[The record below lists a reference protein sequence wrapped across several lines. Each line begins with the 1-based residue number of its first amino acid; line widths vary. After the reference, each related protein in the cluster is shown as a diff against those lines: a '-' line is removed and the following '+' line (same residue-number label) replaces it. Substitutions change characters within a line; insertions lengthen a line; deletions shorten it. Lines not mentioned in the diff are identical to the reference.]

1 MNGAIRA
8 YLDVSIGK
16 KLLYAFLLGIVV
28 GGAMWAYGA
37 FTGQLIAEPIAPYL
51 TPFGSVLVNML
62 KMIVVPVVFFSLVF
76 GSASL
81 PINKLGRVGGKTIG
95 WYMLT
100 SVIASCL
107 GITLALLIRPG
118 AGTALEWQKLIDAF
132 GAQAAELAETPTT
145 GGSIINVL
153 VGMFANPFEALATMN
168 FLPIIVFAM
177 LFGIAMSLLEEKE
190 EFREII
196 GLIKRMCNG
205 IVNVMF
211 KIIDWVLQ
219 YAPIGI
225 FALTVVNFGLYGPN
239 IVGPYVKIVL
249 GVAGGILIMVFGV
262 YSLLNYLITKT
273 SPVKFFGAVKDALV
287 TSFTTRSSAA
297 TLPVTINV
305 AREKLGIKE
314 ELASFALPLGAT
326 INMDGVCIHLPF
338 FAILASEIFGLQL
351 GAPQIAL
358 MVFTTVLA
366 SIGAGGVPGGS
377 LMLLFVILGPLGLTA
392 DQIGIIVALALAIN
406 PITDMFETMNN
417 VTGDLACTNI
427 VAHTEDMLEH

>member
-1 MNGAIRA
+1 
-8 YLDVSIGK
+8 
-16 KLLYAFLLGIVV
+16 
-28 GGAMWAYGA
+28 
-37 FTGQLIAEPIAPYL
+37 
-51 TPFGSVLVNML
+51 
-62 KMIVVPVVFFSLVF
+62 
-76 GSASL
+76 
-81 PINKLGRVGGKTIG
+81 
-95 WYMLT
+95 
-100 SVIASCL
+100 
-107 GITLALLIRPG
+107 
-118 AGTALEWQKLIDAF
+118 
-132 GAQAAELAETPTT
+132 
-145 GGSIINVL
+145 
-153 VGMFANPFEALATMN
+153 
-168 FLPIIVFAM
+168 
-177 LFGIAMSLLEEKE
+177 
-190 EFREII
+190 
-196 GLIKRMCNG
+196 MCNG

-219 YAPIGI
+219 YAPVGI

-249 GVAGGILIMVFGV
+249 GVVGGILIMIFGV

-273 SPVKFFGAVKDALV
+273 SPLKFFGAIKDALV

-297 TLPVTINV
+297 TLPVTMDV
-305 AREKLGIKE
+305 ARNKLGIRE

-326 INMDGVCIHLPF
+326 INMDGVCIHLPL

-417 VTGDLACTNI
+417 VTGDLVCTNI